1 MTMKIR
7 TTSLSTLAAAVLS
20 LALAGC
26 DRNPN
31 APVGTLDGRPDSG
44 AARAPDGTRGA
55 DAPVAGRGATDMD
68 ARTAGGTGAGSGPSN
83 PNPNPVADAGITSS
97 VRAALTRDPDLRATR
112 VEVETVDG
120 RVALTGE
127 VPSAEARERATQ
139 IASAVAGVRS
149 VDNRLKVGTG

>member
-1 MTMKIR
+1 
-7 TTSLSTLAAAVLS
+7 
-20 LALAGC
+20 
-26 DRNPN
+26 
-31 APVGTLDGRPDSG
+31 
-44 AARAPDGTRGA
+44 
-55 DAPVAGRGATDMD
+55 
-68 ARTAGGTGAGSGPSN
+68 
-83 PNPNPVADAGITSS
+83 VADAGITSS